1 MADNKEINYIIKELS
16 QSKNL
21 NFAKL
26 LELSLILTK
35 NENIEN
41 GREYIGVLND
51 IFNSKKE
58 VLNNF
63 QKFIF
68 AKIMI
73 TLLSRFSQLFQDNE
87 KNKFKN
93 IYDNGQFQ
101 KDEILKQFDNS
112 NKNLDDIIINI
123 IKKFLQLFSEEDGN
137 KEIIANKNKYLEY
150 FSLFEHFEI
159 KEKIKDELSQFL
171 LSIENIE
178 IANYFQEI
186 DLIKN
191 IKNNPKILE
200 EIYDYIKYKLIIKE
214 KKKLIKYLADK
225 ERKNDDYGRESAQ
238 IEGNNNN
245 MMDNSD
251 GPQEKLSKNIIKKI
265 MNEKLILI
273 YDLTN
278 YNIEPEAKCGNEKV
292 ETIHLREKAEYD
304 RNKFEEKNY
313 IQYLKFIEEVNK
325 YIKEKKNNIKLKT
338 TITLEL
344 TPISGKQEIGITLP
358 RNFSD
363 NQNVLNIYNVECKSS
378 FNYKGQEFIYKDK
391 NVLIFGI
398 HGKAPGFIFLINELC
413 NDDYKK

>member
-1 MADNKEINYIIKELS
+1 MADNKEIDPIMKKLS
-16 QSKNL
+16 QSIN
-21 NFAKL
+21 
-26 LELSLILTK
+26 SILTE

-41 GREYIGVLND
+41 KRECI
-51 IFNSKKE
+51 KE
-58 VLNNF
+58 LNNNFFDLRKGRFNCF

-68 AKIMI
+68 AKIML
-73 TLLSRFSQLFQDNE
+73 TLLSHFSQLFQDNE
-87 KNKFKN
+87 KNQLKN
-93 IYDNGQFQ
+93 IYDDILKINKDQFQ
-101 KDEILKQFDNS
+101 KDEILKQLEK
-112 NKNLDDIIINI
+112 NKKSLDDIIINIII
-123 IKKFLQLFSEEDGN
+123 IKKFLQLFSEEDGR
-137 KEIIANKNKYLEY
+137 KEIIANKNKYLEH
-150 FSLFEHFEI
+150 FSLFEHLEI
-159 KEKIKDELSQFL
+159 AGKIEDELFQFL
-171 LSIENIE
+171 LSIEYIE
-178 IANYFQEI
+178 IENYFQEI

-363 NQNVLNIYNVECKSS
+363 NQNVLDIYNVECKSS